1 MAERRRGCDQVGGLA
16 YGVSVTNPA
25 PEPTLSDIA
34 AQLSALTRLVSE
46 GFATANANFETQH
59 RSIAGIGSKVAMMDS
74 QTNVTAAGLAEHRG
88 EFRNHAQN
96 MQAFV
101 RDTAKIGEVVGRMA
115 EDVAGIKSDTAF
127 VEGFN
132 RDMHEALVRHIA
144 DPHAHPDAA

>member
-1 MAERRRGCDQVGGLA
+1 VADPGRGCDQTPGRGYVVG
-16 YGVSVTNPA
+16 VTEPA

-34 AQLSALTRLVSE
+34 AQLAALTRLVSE